1 MLASAKGGSVPQ
13 DRFPIRVF
21 GLAVIALLA
30 YLSFRIFEP
39 FLAPIYWAFLLAFML
54 FPMNR
59 TVRGLLRGRRALA
72 AALMTVGVTLGIAVP
87 AALIAVAFAKQ
98 AMELGH
104 RVSVLGE
111 RYQISGPVDLL
122 RLPVLGGA
130 IEFLQ
135 RRFGVEDTQMR
146 DWLVQ
151 GSQDAVQFLL
161 ARGRDVLV
169 GAFGLI
175 GMLSV
180 TLFVLF
186 FFFRDGDALASRLV
200 GVIPFDGRRKEKL
213 ERHLEEVTRAVVFG
227 TVVTALV
234 QGILLGVGFW
244 ITGVPSPVVFGAIA
258 AVASFVPLVGTAL
271 VWVPAVVYL
280 WTQGVVWKTLFL
292 AIWSIL
298 IVGTSDNLLRPLLV
312 SGKSQVG
319 TLTVFF
325 GALGGLAAFGFVGLF
340 LGPVILALVLALLEF
355 VEEAQRA
362 PA

>member
-1 MLASAKGGSVPQ
+1 VPQ
-13 DRFPIRVF
+13 DRFPTRVF
-21 GLAVIALLA
+21 GLAVVALLA

-59 TVRGLLRGRRALA
+59 TVRSLLRGRRALA
-72 AALMTVGVTLGIAVP
+72 AALMTIGVTLGIAVP

-98 AMELGH
+98 AVELGH
-104 RVSVLGE
+104 RVSALGE

-122 RLPVLGGA
+122 KLPVLGGA

-135 RRFGVEDTQMR
+135 RRFGVEDTQLR

-169 GAFGLI
+169 GAFGLV

-186 FFFRDGDALASRLV
+186 FFFRDGDGMAGRLV

-227 TVVTALV
+227 TVVTAFV

-280 WTQGVVWKTLFL
+280 WTQGVIWKTLFL
-292 AIWSIL
+292 AIWSIV

>member
-1 MLASAKGGSVPQ
+1 
-13 DRFPIRVF
+13 
-21 GLAVIALLA
+21 
-30 YLSFRIFEP
+30 
-39 FLAPIYWAFLLAFML
+39 ML
-54 FPMNR
+54 FR
-59 TVRGLLRGRRALA
+59 S
-72 AALMTVGVTLGIAVP
+72 
-87 AALIAVAFAKQ
+87 
-98 AMELGH
+98 EW
-104 RVSVLGE
+104 
-111 RYQISGPVDLL
+111 
-122 RLPVLGGA
+122 
-130 IEFLQ
+130 LQ
-135 RRFGVEDTQMR
+135 RRFGVEDTQLR

-151 GSQDAVQFLL
+151 GSQEAVQFLL

-169 GAFGLI
+169 GAFGLV

-186 FFFRDGDALASRLV
+186 FFFRDGDAMAGRLV
-200 GVIPFDGRRKEKL
+200 GIIPFDGRRKEKL
-213 ERHLEEVTRAVVFG
+213 ERHLEDVTRAVVFG

-234 QGILLGVGFW
+234 QGTLLGVGFW
-244 ITGVPSPVVFGAIA
+244 ITGVPSPVVFGALA

-271 VWVPAVVYL
+271 IWVPAVIYL

-292 AIWSIL
+292 AIWSIV
-298 IVGTSDNLLRPLLV
+298 IVGTADNLLRPLLV

-355 VEEAQRA
+355 VEEAEHA

>member
-1 MLASAKGGSVPQ
+1 VPQ
-13 DRFPIRVF
+13 DRFPTRVF
-21 GLAVIALLA
+21 GLAVVALLA

-59 TVRGLLRGRRALA
+59 TVRVLLSGRRGLA

-98 AMELGH
+98 AVELGH
-104 RVSVLGE
+104 RVSALGA

-122 RLPVLGGA
+122 HLPFLGRT
-130 IEFLQ
+130 IEWLQ
-135 RRFGVEDTQMR
+135 RRFGVEDTQLR

-151 GSQDAVQFLL
+151 GSQEAVQFLL

-169 GAFGLI
+169 GAFGLV

-186 FFFRDGDALASRLV
+186 FFFRDGDAMAGRLV
-200 GVIPFDGRRKEKL
+200 GIIPFDGRRKEKL

-234 QGILLGVGFW
+234 QGTLLGVGFW
-244 ITGVPSPVVFGAIA
+244 ITGVPSPVVFGALA

-271 VWVPAVVYL
+271 IWVPAVIYL

-292 AIWSIL
+292 AIWSIV
-298 IVGTSDNLLRPLLV
+298 IVGTADNLLRPLLV

-355 VEEAQRA
+355 VEEAEHA